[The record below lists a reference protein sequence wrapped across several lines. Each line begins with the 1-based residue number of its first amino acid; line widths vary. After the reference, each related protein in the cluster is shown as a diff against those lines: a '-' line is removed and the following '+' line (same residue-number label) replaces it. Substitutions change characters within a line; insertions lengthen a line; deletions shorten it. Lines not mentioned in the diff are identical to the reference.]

1 MASAKLLE
9 MSGITKR
16 FPGVLALDE
25 VRFDLESGEVHVLL
39 GENGAGKSTLI
50 KILSGVYQK
59 NAGEILIDGQPV
71 EIQNPHH
78 AQKLGISTIY
88 QELNLIPQLDIA
100 RNVFLGREPM
110 RVPAIEWIDYGTMYR
125 ETRQILDKLGVD
137 LNPRTIVRDLGVAQ
151 QQMVEFAKALSFESR
166 IMIMDEPTAALTE
179 QEIQELFA
187 IIRNLQEQG
196 VGIIYISHRLQELSQ
211 VGNRVT
217 VLRDGA
223 FMGTTNLSEVTVDEL
238 IAMMVGRD
246 LDEKFPKVEVER
258 GEEALRVEGLN
269 QEGVLYDI
277 NLVAHRGEI
286 IGIAGLMG
294 AGRTEMAQ
302 TIFGITKPD
311 SGRIL
316 IDGQEVTINS
326 PRDAI
331 EHGLAYLPED
341 RKGHGLV
348 LLMSVANNIIMAG
361 ADSLSTGIIIKE
373 REKTRA
379 VDEYI
384 RLLNIRT
391 PSSKQQVQYLSGGNQ
406 QKVVLAKWLL
416 SQAKIMM
423 FDEPTRGVDV
433 GAKVEVYQL
442 MNELIKQGAA
452 IIMISSELPEILA
465 MSDRILVMRE
475 GSLVK
480 EFPNPKEVT
489 EELVLGYAT
498 GGIHQD
504 ER

>member
-1 MASAKLLE
+1 MAETKLLE
-9 MSGITKR
+9 MKGITKR
-16 FPGVLALDE
+16 FPGVVALDN
-25 VRFDLESGEVHVLL
+25 VHFDLNPGEVHVLL

-50 KILSGVYQK
+50 KVLSGVYQK
-59 NAGEILIDGQPV
+59 DEGETWINGQQV

-78 AQKLGISTIY
+78 AQELGISTIY
-88 QELNLIPQLDIA
+88 QELNLISQLDIA
-100 RNVFLGREPM
+100 RNVFLGREPV
-110 RVPAIEWIDYGTMYR
+110 RVAALEWIDYGAIYR
-125 ETRQILDKLGVD
+125 ETQRILDELDLK
-137 LNPRTIVRDLGVAQ
+137 LNPRTLVRNLGVAQ
-151 QQMVEFAKALSFESR
+151 QQMVELAKALSFESR
-166 IMIMDEPTAALTE
+166 IMIMDEPTAALTD
-179 QEIQELFA
+179 QEIRELFDT
-187 IIRNLQEQG
+187 IRALQDRG

-217 VLRDGA
+217 VLRDGSYI
-223 FMGTTNLSEVTVDEL
+223 GTQYLADVTTDEL
-238 IAMMVGRD
+238 ISMMVGRT
-246 LDEKFPKVEVER
+246 LDDKFPKAQVER
-258 GEEALRVEGLN
+258 GEEALRVEGLS
-269 QEGVLYDI
+269 QKGILHDI

-286 IGIAGLMG
+286 TGIAGLMG

-302 TIFGITKPD
+302 ALFGITKSD
-311 SGRIL
+311 SGRIY
-316 IDGQEVTINS
+316 IEGQEITINS

-331 EHGLAYLPED
+331 DHGLAYLPED

-361 ADSLSTGIIIKE
+361 VDNLSTGIFINE
-373 REKTRA
+373 GEKKRL
-379 VDEYI
+379 VKEYI
-384 RLLNIRT
+384 GLLNIRT
-391 PSSKQQVQYLSGGNQ
+391 PGPNQQVQYLSGGNQ

-416 SQAKIMM
+416 SHAKVII

-480 EFPNPKEVT
+480 EFTNPKEVT

-498 GGIHQD
+498 GGIQD
-504 ER
+504 ES